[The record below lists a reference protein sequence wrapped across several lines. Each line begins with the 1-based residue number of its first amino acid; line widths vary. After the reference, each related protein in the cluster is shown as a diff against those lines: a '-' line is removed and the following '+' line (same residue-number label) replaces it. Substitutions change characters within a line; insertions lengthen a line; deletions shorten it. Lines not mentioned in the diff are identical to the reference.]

1 MLPFVRRGV
10 KAAGLARR
18 ARGQAMTEYVALTAA
33 LLVTGVGIMAFA
45 PDMMAAFT
53 IYIRGFYLILGLPI
67 G

>member
-1 MLPFVRRGV
+1 MLPFVRRGAKV
-10 KAAGLARR
+10 VGLSRR
-18 ARGQAMTEYVALTAA
+18 ARGQAMSEYAVLTAA
-33 LLVTGVGIMAFA
+33 LLVSGVGIMAFA